1 MHLDGALTGSC
12 QVSAVESARS
22 LLGLVARG
30 EEVPAAAFREF
41 AQAVLAA
48 MPIAWRTRQVQAD
61 DQPHRLAR
69 AIELA
74 GAVLDAHATRH
85 VPQPARRP
93 GSSADPNQSRTHRGL
108 GLEPRARLGA

>member
-1 MHLDGALTGSC
+1 MFGRSDFEELDGALTGSC
-12 QVSAVESARS
+12 QVSAVESARA

-30 EEVPAAAFREF
+30 EEVPAAAFRDF

-48 MPIAWRTRQVQAD
+48 MLLARLALQVQAD
-61 DQPHRLAR
+61 DRPHRLVR

-85 VPQPARRP
+85 VPQPAPTGKQR
-93 GSSADPNQSRTHRGL
+93 
-108 GLEPRARLGA
+108 